1 MTRERFLEGMSR
13 AAATVSIV
21 TTDGPAGRAGITVS
35 SMSSVSADSERP
47 SLLVCVHDLAASAAA
62 IAANGRFCVNV
73 LTDVQAK
80 VSDAFAGRMAAED
93 KFQHGL
99 WTTSP
104 GGLPMLEGALV
115 AFDCELKSDTLYGT
129 HHIFVGEV
137 DHTELSEAGIAL
149 VYANRSYGSTVPFG
163 SSMASRRE
171 LADGEEFERVTLGA
185 YPTLAPFV
193 VPRLL
198 AAFSESA
205 PYLEIQVREDTQV
218 QLLRDLQRGE
228 IDLALTYDFELPE
241 DVDRRLVAQ
250 LATYALLPANHP
262 LAREESVSL
271 AELVHEPMIL
281 LDLQPSRGYF
291 TGLFES
297 MGLHPHIAYR
307 TTSHEMVRAMV
318 GNGLGYSLLGTRA
331 ASAVSVDGRA
341 TVTVALRDELP
352 ASSVVVIS
360 RGEDEPSDAVASIID
375 YLGSSLMPDGSAR
388 PPAED

>member
-1 MTRERFLEGMSR
+1 MSRDRFLEGMSR

-21 TTDGPAGRAGITVS
+21 TTDGPAGKAGVTVS

-47 SLLVCVHDLAASAAA
+47 SLLVCVHDASASAAA
-62 IAANGRFCVNV
+62 IAQNGRFCVNV

-80 VSDAFAGRMAAED
+80 LSDVFAGRMGADD
-93 KFQHGL
+93 KFAHGN
-99 WTTSP
+99 WTASP

-115 AFDCELKSDTLYGT
+115 AYDCELKSDTLYGT
-129 HHIFVGEV
+129 HHIFIGEV
-137 DHTELSEAGIAL
+137 DHTELAEAGIAL

-171 LADGEEFERVTLGA
+171 LAPDIDHEVVSLGA

-198 AAFSESA
+198 AAFSETH
-205 PYLEIQVREDTQV
+205 PNLEIRVREENQS
-218 QLLRDLQRGE
+218 QLVRDLTRGD
-228 IDLALTYDFELPE
+228 IDVALTYDFELPE
-241 DVDRRLVAQ
+241 DLDRSAVAQ

-262 LAREESVSL
+262 LAREPEISL
-271 AELVHEPMIL
+271 AALASEPMIL

-291 TGLFES
+291 TGLFATL
-297 MGLHPHIAYR
+297 GLTPNIAYR

-318 GNGLGYSLLGTRA
+318 GNGLGYALLGTRA

-341 TVTVALRDELP
+341 TTTVALSDNLP
-352 ASSVVVIS
+352 PSSVVVVT
-360 RGEDEPSDAVASIID
+360 RNQPQHSDAVTAMVA
-375 YLGSSLMPDGSAR
+375 YLSSALQPDGSAR
-388 PPAED
+388 PPAE